1 MQWQEAMPLSPRR
14 AGADLLQLQLSR
26 MLQFWVTVR
35 LWVGC
40 IEQSSRTQTY
50 AAVRGYALVVMPNA
64 APAILDVV
72 DVSGPIASN
81 DHRKRSVKC
90 ITVHANRLIVPS
102 QGFLIVYHAAS
113 SCCPL

>member
-26 MLQFWVTVR
+26 MLQFWLTVR

-50 AAVRGYALVVMPNA
+50 SAVRGYALVVMHWWSCPMQHL
-64 APAILDVV
+64 PSLTLMLV
-72 DVSGPIASN
+72 GP
-81 DHRKRSVKC
+81 
-90 ITVHANRLIVPS
+90 
-102 QGFLIVYHAAS
+102 
-113 SCCPL
+113 